1 MSSETST
8 PYTPASTSTTVA
20 GNELVSLADEI
31 KKYDTAKLIEY
42 LQGQENLGLNEPAIK
57 ILENE
62 EVNGLDFF
70 DLTEE
75 KLERHGMKMGPA
87 TRLVKFAKECKDK
100 KLRSFSSYKTKKD
113 LNEVLGKYGIVSG
126 DITRIPQFKP
136 VPHPIDESSK
146 EFKLCIDDILRRIR
160 NMGPVVDSNEAMRC
174 EYISTILHTAV
185 SLLEGLVITPQ
196 MNVTGEE
203 NTGRVDY
210 AIKKILD
217 DLLEEIIC
225 ITEGKQNQ
233 ATIGICQ
240 NLLQCRSACDMNI
253 NMNKKKRKVDEA
265 FDPDYDYVYGIV
277 STGTDWYFIL
287 HSTEGIYSTSRTEYR
302 ISLTEDALKDDTELR
317 KNVKRVLE
325 VIVGLLKDRAVGSE
339 EPATKKR
346 RVEEIIKKK

>member
-1 MSSETST
+1 MSETST
-8 PYTPASTSTTVA
+8 PYTPASTVTFEEDL
-20 GNELVSLADEI
+20 ELSE
-31 KKYDTAKLIEY
+31 T
-42 LQGQENLGLNEPAIK
+42 AIK
-57 ILENE
+57 ILEKE
-62 EVNGLDFF
+62 EVNGRDF
-70 DLTEE
+70 LKVTEE
-75 KLERHGMKMGPA
+75 KLHSYGMAGGYA
-87 TRLVKFAKECKDK
+87 TRLADFAKECKEK
-100 KLRSFSSYKTKKD
+100 KLRSFSSYKTKAD
-113 LNEVLGKYGIVSG
+113 LEKVLQEDYKISSG
-126 DITRIPQFKP
+126 DITLIPQFKP
-136 VPHPIDESSK
+136 VTCPVDENAP

-174 EYISTILHTAV
+174 EYISTILHTAL
-185 SLLEGLVITPQ
+185 SLLEGLIITPQ
-196 MNVTGEE
+196 MKITGEI

-225 ITEGKQNQ
+225 ITKGKQNQ
-233 ATIGICQ
+233 ATMGICQ

-265 FDPDYDYVYGIV
+265 FDPNYDYVYGIV

-339 EPATKKR
+339 EPTTKKR